1 MKKNEDKATAEQ
13 INQKKIDLEEKV
25 QPILDRAEV
34 TKDLTIAVMNVEN
47 TLKENDA
54 LNPEEKKKIQ
64 NELQKLKEWLDKN
77 PKATRKEADEKQQ
90 GLEEFINP
98 IVKRAEVRKEVKGTV
113 DELKKRI
120 DEDKEMTKCLSET
133 EKKVVNNK
141 IAEVSD
147 FLEKTKE
154 PKVSE
159 LLKKNEELKE
169 TVEPIL
175 ENAKARSNLE
185 NYAQSLKNKIK
196 EDKNI
201 AKDLTKDQFKE
212 LENSIEESL
221 DLIKRSPPASEV
233 FVQQKKLENTA
244 NPLLETAKNNMADR
258 TKLENLAKNIQNQ
271 VQNVKQLKDL
281 DENKRNAILSI
292 AKNAEEWLRQ
302 NPNATEKD
310 LQDYMKMVYRL
321 LGDQT
326 NFKFSVWVVSNY
338 GLGYNFQEATKW
350 GKQPDLKKQDKAHYY
365 TSYLGVKGKAQKKEE
380 IPSFGSSGEE
390 PSYKVTQET
399 KENPKIVVHAKSTQ
413 NEDWGK
419 EIQKGSVS
427 SARERFQKKLTKEEE
442 EMEKKFAELKK
453 KTGTKSADLKGLT
466 VNK

>member
-1 MKKNEDKATAEQ
+1 
-13 INQKKIDLEEKV
+13 
-25 QPILDRAEV
+25 
-34 TKDLTIAVMNVEN
+34 
-47 TLKENDA
+47 
-54 LNPEEKKKIQ
+54 
-64 NELQKLKEWLDKN
+64 
-77 PKATRKEADEKQQ
+77 
-90 GLEEFINP
+90 
-98 IVKRAEVRKEVKGTV
+98 
-113 DELKKRI
+113 LKKRI

-258 TKLENLAKNIQNQ
+258 TKLENLAK
-271 VQNVKQLKDL
+271 KYSK
-281 DENKRNAILSI
+281 S
-292 AKNAEEWLRQ
+292 
-302 NPNATEKD
+302 
-310 LQDYMKMVYRL
+310 
-321 LGDQT
+321 
-326 NFKFSVWVVSNY
+326 S
-338 GLGYNFQEATKW
+338 TKC
-350 GKQPDLKKQDKAHYY
+350 K
-365 TSYLGVKGKAQKKEE
+365 T
-380 IPSFGSSGEE
+380 I
-390 PSYKVTQET
+390 
-399 KENPKIVVHAKSTQ
+399 
-413 NEDWGK
+413 
-419 EIQKGSVS
+419 
-427 SARERFQKKLTKEEE
+427 ERFR
-442 EMEKKFAELKK
+442 
-453 KTGTKSADLKGLT
+453 
-466 VNK
+466 